1 MHNKARTMLARG
13 NYLSVEDRLLT
24 RRPVGSARASDG
36 TSRGNDETTLGSD
49 YILRAC
55 RLRREG
61 RIGIVLVESGRYY
74 IAANPS
80 DPWGSKESIS
90 HEALRELIDSIE
102 ATKEVAA

>member
-1 MHNKARTMLARG
+1 MLARG
-13 NYLSVEDRLLT
+13 NYLSVENRLLT
-24 RRPVGSARASDG
+24 RRPPGSAPVYDT
-36 TSRGNDETTLGSD
+36 TSLGSD

-55 RLRREG
+55 ALVRQG

-74 IAANPS
+74 IGVDPS

-90 HEALRELIDSIE
+90 HDALRALIDSIE